1 MSSWAERS
9 EAIKSSLKLRT
20 EPIGFLRLQDAAE
33 LENIEGAIRWPAG
46 CVFCQIPYMARVA
59 KLTVAVTSEE
69 KLNYRCK
76 RLHGLVPGLE
86 GDVESECTQFSR
98 TWMPS
103 AEEAMRQQK
112 DYPVVPPGQAIVAGP
127 LCKAT
132 FEPDMIMMFGNPAQ
146 VMLLLCGLQ
155 KVRYEKFEFSFI
167 GEGACMD
174 SFGRYYATGKTSV
187 AIPCY
192 GERALGQVAD
202 DEIAIALPPEELD
215 RAIEGMNM
223 LAGVGFGYPIPG
235 IGGFTDPN
243 PFLDQLYPDRKRD

>member
-1 MSSWAERS
+1 MSDWAERS
-9 EAIKSSLKLRT
+9 EAIKNALKLRT
-20 EPIGFLRLQDAAE
+20 EPIGFRRLQDAAE
-33 LENIEGAIRWPAG
+33 LEDIEGVVRWPAG

-59 KLTVAVTSEE
+59 KMTVAVTGEE

-76 RLHGLVPGLE
+76 RLHGLVPSRE
-86 GDVESECTQFSR
+86 GDVEAECTQLSR

-103 AEEAMRQQK
+103 PEEAMKQQK
-112 DYPVVPPGQAIVAGP
+112 DYPIVPPGQAIVAGP
-127 LCKAT
+127 LGKAS
-132 FEPDMIMMFGNPAQ
+132 FEPDMVMVFGNPAQ
-146 VMLLLCGLQ
+146 IMLLLCGLQ

-202 DEIAIALPPEELD
+202 DEIVVALPPEEVD
-215 RAIEGMNM
+215 RAIEGMNT
-223 LAGVGFGYPIPG
+223 LASIGFGYPIPT

-243 PFLDQLYPDRKRD
+243 PFLDQVYPDRKSS

>member
-9 EAIKSSLKLRT
+9 EAIKNSLRLRT
-20 EPIGFLRLQDAAE
+20 EPIGFRRLQDAAE

-59 KLTVAVTSEE
+59 KLTVAVTSED

-76 RLHGLVPGLE
+76 RLHGLVPSLE
-86 GDVESECTQFSR
+86 GDAESECTQLSR

-127 LCKAT
+127 LGKAA
-132 FEPDMIMMFGNPAQ
+132 FEPDMIMVFGNPAQ

-202 DEIAIALPPEELD
+202 DEIAVALPPEELD
-215 RAIEGMNM
+215 RAIEGMNT
-223 LAGVGFGYPIPG
+223 LASIGFGYPIPG